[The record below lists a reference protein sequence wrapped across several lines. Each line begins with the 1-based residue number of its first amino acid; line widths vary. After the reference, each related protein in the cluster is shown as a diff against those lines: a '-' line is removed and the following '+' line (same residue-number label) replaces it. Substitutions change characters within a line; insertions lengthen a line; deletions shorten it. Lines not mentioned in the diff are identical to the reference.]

1 MAKIELRHAEPLHA
15 QVYERLWDQLI
26 SGQLKAGERLKDTEC
41 AAQLGVSRTPVR
53 EALRK
58 LAHDGALDPQGA
70 GGYRV
75 HVFSAEEI
83 GEVYRCRA
91 ALEALVVEEVSSD
104 FDDALGR
111 VLAKNLDQAQVA
123 LDEDDFESLQRLNGE
138 FHSVLLQHCR
148 NSHLRRLLDQTR
160 RIVQMARRQVLALT
174 SENSAPIESYRQS
187 LISVL
192 EDHRQIYSVMSK
204 REGQRAALLM
214 RGHLLTTAR
223 DMMSLVRCCD
233 GAADAA

>member
-1 MAKIELRHAEPLHA
+1 MAKIGLQHAEPLHA
-15 QVYERLWDQLI
+15 QAYGLLWDQLI
-26 SGQLKAGERLKDTEC
+26 SGQLKAGQRLKDTEC
-41 AAQLGVSRTPVR
+41 AEELGVSRTPVR

-75 HVFSAEEI
+75 HIFPPEEI
-83 GEVYRCRA
+83 SEVYRCRA
-91 ALEALVVEEVSSD
+91 ALEVLVVEEVSSD
-104 FDDALGR
+104 FNDALGR
-111 VLAKNLDQAQVA
+111 ILAKTLDETQVA
-123 LDEDDFESLQRLNGE
+123 LNGDDFESLLRLNGQ
-138 FHSVLLQHCR
+138 FHLAILQHCR

-160 RIVQMARRQVLALT
+160 RIVQMARRQVLARA
-174 SENSAPIESYRQS
+174 SENSAPIGSYRQS

-192 EDHRQIYSVMSK
+192 DDHRQIYSAMS
-204 REGQRAALLM
+204 EGKSQRAAVLM

-223 DMMSLVRCCD
+223 DMMSLIQCCD